1 MIWFEGDFFIW
12 WPNVIELP
20 KNLSIP
26 QTGHARKHSFE
37 LSENQQ
43 STKHFNYCVKPLSD
57 KDNLL
62 FKVSNCDYVVTLIV
76 ICRFS

>member
-1 MIWFEGDFFIW
+1 M
-12 WPNVIELP
+12 IELP

-57 KDNLL
+57 KESFIIEVNY
-62 FKVSNCDYVVTLIV
+62 CDYVVMSLA
-76 ICRFS
+76 ICRSS